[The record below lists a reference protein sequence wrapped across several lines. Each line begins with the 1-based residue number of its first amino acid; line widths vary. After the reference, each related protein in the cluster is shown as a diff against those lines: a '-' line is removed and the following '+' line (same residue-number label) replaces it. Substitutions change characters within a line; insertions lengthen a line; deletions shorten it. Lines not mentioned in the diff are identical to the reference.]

1 MTYKNKKRNIENILS
16 DIDDVIEKLEDEVKR
31 PTGLFKKEKVTDI
44 YNQLLHAYSIKA
56 IILTSNNICFTAK
69 C

>member
-1 MTYKNKKRNIENILS
+1 MTYKEKKRNIDSLIS
-16 DIDDVIEKLEDEVKR
+16 DINDVIEKLENEVKR
-31 PTGLFKKEKVTDI
+31 PSGLFEKEKVTDI

-56 IILTSNNICFTAK
+56 AILMSNNICFSTN